1 MTYFIFNLLK
11 LGKLASNTGRKIS
24 KTSDPL
30 TLNDLFNDIVQE
42 SFKIKMFGIIKLKIL
57 SDYQSISIDKLGYKF
72 EKDIDKNEKE
82 ILIEFTPIESSLSSS
97 NNKDYLYFQFI
108 LESDESIRVFT
119 ARIKL
124 EKNPIYYNQNNE
136 LVHANSLRK
145 LSNIVQIEKDLNKAK
160 HLLDAYIDFNNK
172 NNEKHIDIVQKTAD
186 VINQLKQNGKD
197 GKSLILNDDQA
208 LILHNNKIIHS
219 TDIQCNKCEPPPQ
232 PQPLKSDLASDHV
245 NILKLFELNEQQIE
259 NITYSLDEQEK
270 DNYNQFKIKLNEIC
284 DAFNLTHNKYR
295 YNKIEEEKNFKL
307 KKLLVAIEIIKQ
319 AFYLINIIKFINN
332 NDNGLTH
339 SNDYLNNNNNN
350 NYNDIESFSDYI
362 NQSFNGLE
370 TITSYIN
377 KIESND
383 WKIKKVSYL
392 KMLLK
397 DLVDYINNN
406 HNDNSQVDSLTEASF
421 KLAHKSKTFLFEAI
435 LNDNYKNQLDTKNK
449 NIEGI

>member
-1 MTYFIFNLLK
+1 
-11 LGKLASNTGRKIS
+11 LASNTGRKIS

-42 SFKIKMFGIIKLKIL
+42 SFKIKMSGIIKLKIL
-57 SDYQSISIDKLGYKF
+57 GDYQSISIDKLGYKF

-82 ILIEFTPIESSLSSS
+82 ILIEFTPIESSSS

-124 EKNPIYYNQNNE
+124 EKNPVYYNQNNE

-219 TDIQCNKCEPPPQ
+219 TDIQCNKFEPPP
-232 PQPLKSDLASDHV
+232 PPPPPPPLKSDLTSDYV

-284 DAFNLTHNKYR
+284 NEFNLTHNKYR

-319 AFYLINIIKFINN
+319 AFYLINIIKFLNN
-332 NDNGLTH
+332 TDNGLTH
-339 SNDYLNNNNNN
+339 SNDYFTKINENNINNNC
-350 NYNDIESFSDYI
+350 NDIESFSNYI
-362 NQSFNGLE
+362 NQSFNGLD
-370 TITSYIN
+370 TLTSYIN
-377 KIESND
+377 SNCGSID
-383 WKIKKVSYL
+383 WKMNKVSYL

-406 HNDNSQVDSLTEASF
+406 NNDNSQVDSLTEASF

-449 NIEGI
+449 NIKGI